1 MLADVP
7 TTSSFF
13 FRIESIVGPAAVTDT
28 KHNIRNT
35 TIIILNSDFFMSLL
49 LKMDYFL

>member
-13 FRIESIVGPAAVTDT
+13 FRIESIVGPAAATDT
-28 KHNIRNT
+28 KHNHHYLEQR
-35 TIIILNSDFFMSLL
+35 FFHVLTP
-49 LKMDYFL
+49 